1 MTLDELVQKVPER
14 FRPVAARYGPALL
27 KMSADEL
34 WAWIDL
40 LIRGDATAAY
50 RSVLSRMEGADLLA
64 EWDRVGQQW
73 AEANA
78 ENAARLEMQRAAVL
92 ATMRVL
98 LTVALA
104 SVGL

>member
-1 MTLDELVQKVPER
+1 MTLDELIEKVPAQ

-34 WAWIDL
+34 WAWIEL

-50 RSVLSRMEGADLLA
+50 RAVLSRMDGDDLVG
-64 EWDRVGQQW
+64 EWDRLGAQW
-73 AEANA
+73 AETNA
-78 ENAARLEMQRAAVL
+78 DNAARLAIQRAAVL
-92 ATMRVL
+92 ATLRVL

-104 SVGL
+104 MVGL